1 MVTGLLHDHFGWQK
15 CSVAGWYILFLL
27 VNMSRGIFLEYYQ
40 ELERSAKDRY
50 LEKLG
55 GGGGGMWLIPIGH
68 IHVYHCIYHSGN
80 QLSSSSYF

>member
-55 GGGGGMWLIPIGH
+55 GGGGGNVVDP
-68 IHVYHCIYHSGN
+68 YRTYTCISLYIS
-80 QLSSSSYF
+80 QW